1 MMWWGDRRR
10 PLEVVILSEAREAGE
25 VEGPLSVRTGKR
37 SFDYATAAPSLRS
50 G

>member
-1 MMWWGDRRR
+1 MMWWGGRRGH
-10 PLEVVILSEAREAGE
+10 PAVVILSEAREAGV
-25 VEGPLSVRTGKR
+25 VEGPLSARIGKR